1 MDITKDSIFNGKLK
15 FFQPKNGYRVS
26 IDPIIL
32 SNLVFPK
39 PNESVLDVGSGVGI
53 ISLILKFKNPLIKC
67 TAIDIDSFM
76 CKLCRKNMEL
86 NNFDIKVIEEDLR
99 GCILKNESF
108 DYVITN
114 PPFYKKNASRIS
126 HSKILS
132 NFETMELENWI
143 SLCLKRLKPYG
154 TFCVIHHASRVDEIL
169 ASIYKKIGHIEIIP
183 IFSKPNEIAKRIIVR
198 GQKGKRSETKI
209 LSGIII
215 HNPDGSYT
223 DVAKKLLN
231 FPVVYDFL

>member
-114 PPFYKKNASRIS
+114 PPFYKKKCIKN
-126 HSKILS
+126 LS
-132 NFETMELENWI
+132 FKNFI
-143 SLCLKRLKPYG
+143 K
-154 TFCVIHHASRVDEIL
+154 F
-169 ASIYKKIGHIEIIP
+169 
-183 IFSKPNEIAKRIIVR
+183 
-198 GQKGKRSETKI
+198 
-209 LSGIII
+209 
-215 HNPDGSYT
+215 
-223 DVAKKLLN
+223 
-231 FPVVYDFL
+231 